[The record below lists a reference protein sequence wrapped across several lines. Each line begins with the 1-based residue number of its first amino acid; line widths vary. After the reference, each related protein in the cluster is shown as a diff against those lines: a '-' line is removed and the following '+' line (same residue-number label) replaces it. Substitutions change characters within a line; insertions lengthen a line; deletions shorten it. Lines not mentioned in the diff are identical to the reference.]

1 MGSGQTITALIEQA
15 RAAACF
21 ILFKVYNVPKKYAM
35 RKRSYI
41 YSRKIMIMKEFRV
54 PIYFLIFAVI
64 ICEIIIETSYA
75 GRSSNMPVRE
85 TMNYLDNGNIR
96 LGINLDLGGSITYLA
111 DAKEKNNIIN
121 NHDWGRQIQMSFYS
135 GPNPFTPNGK
145 QPSTTWAG
153 LGWNPIQS
161 GDCAGNRSDVVEH
174 RNDGKMLYVKCIP
187 MQWPLD
193 NEPGECTFETW
204 IRLNENTVLV
214 RSRINNKRTD
224 KTQYPGRGQ
233 ELPAVYTNGPWY
245 RLMSYTG
252 DKPFTGDQLSRFRK
266 TWTSLED
273 VDGDPW
279 ENWLA
284 TENWA
289 ALVDYNNWG
298 LGVFKPDTFS
308 FKGGFF
314 GVPGKG
320 GSKDGPTG
328 YISPIQDEILDHNI
342 QHEYEYRLI
351 VGILDEIRQYVYE
364 HSVGKYLPDYRF
376 EKDRQHWVYR
386 NAADT
391 GWPIDGKLHIKL
403 ERNDP
408 QLIGQVGFWLAS
420 DVPKIFIHAA
430 CRTHDTNAR
439 LYWKTSEENSF
450 TNDKS
455 VSFNLR
461 PDGQYYYYEI
471 DLSSC
476 QHYKGVITGLRLD
489 PVTTG
494 NKGDYIEIKSISW
507 RKR

>member
-1 MGSGQTITALIEQA
+1 MIKKAFRRVKYLLVF
-15 RAAACF
+15 AA
-21 ILFKVYNVPKKYAM
+21 
-35 RKRSYI
+35 
-41 YSRKIMIMKEFRV
+41 
-54 PIYFLIFAVI
+54 
-64 ICEIIIETSYA
+64 IIIATILQPSY
-75 GRSSNMPVRE
+75 GSRSSNKPVRE
-85 TMNYLDNGNIR
+85 KMSFLDNGNIR
-96 LGINLDLGGSITYLA
+96 VGINLDLGGSITYLA
-111 DAKEKNNIIN
+111 DAKEKINIIN

-145 QPSTTWAG
+145 QPSKTWAG

-161 GDCAGNRSDVVEH
+161 GDYGGNRSRVVEH
-174 RNDGKMLYVKCIP
+174 RNDGKGLYVKCVP

-193 NEPGECTFETW
+193 DEPGECTFETW
-204 IRLNENTVLV
+204 IRLDKNTALV
-214 RSRINNKRTD
+214 RSRINNKRLD
-224 KTQYPGRGQ
+224 KTQYSGRGQ

-252 DKPFTGDQLSRFRK
+252 DKPFTGDKLARFRK
-266 TWTSLED
+266 TWTSFKD

-289 ALVDYNNWG
+289 ALVDDDNWG
-298 LGVFKPDTFS
+298 LGVFKPDTYS

-328 YISPIQDEILDHNI
+328 YISPIQEEILDHNI
-342 QHEYEYRLI
+342 EYEYEYRLI
-351 VGILDEIRQYVYE
+351 LGTLDEIRQYAYE
-364 HSVGKYLPDYRF
+364 HSAKKSLPDYRF

-386 NAADT
+386 NAVDT
-391 GWPIDGKLHIKL
+391 GWPIEGKLYVKL

-408 QLIGQVGFWLAS
+408 QLNGPTGFWLAR

-430 CRTHDTNAR
+430 CHTHDINAR
-439 LYWKTSEENSF
+439 LYWKTREENSF
-450 TNDKS
+450 TNQKS

-461 PDGQYYYYEI
+461 PDGKYHIYEI

-476 QHYKGVITGLRLD
+476 QHYKGDITGLRLD
-489 PVTTG
+489 PVATG
-494 NKGDYIEIKSISW
+494 KEGDYIEIKSISW
-507 RKR
+507 RK

>member
-1 MGSGQTITALIEQA
+1 
-15 RAAACF
+15 
-21 ILFKVYNVPKKYAM
+21 M
-35 RKRSYI
+35 RKFHGLKYLS
-41 YSRKIMIMKEFRV
+41 V
-54 PIYFLIFAVI
+54 FAA
-64 ICEIIIETSYA
+64 IIIAIILHPSY
-75 GRSSNMPVRE
+75 GSRSSNKSVRE
-85 TMNYLDNGNIR
+85 KMSYLDNGNIR
-96 LGINLDLGGSITYLA
+96 VGINLDLGGSITYLT
-111 DAKEKNNIIN
+111 DTTEKINIIN

-145 QPSTTWAG
+145 QPSKTWAG

-161 GDCAGNRSDVVEH
+161 GDYAGNRSGVVEH
-174 RNDGKMLYVKCIP
+174 RNDGKVLYVKCVP

-193 NEPGECTFETW
+193 DEPGECTFETW
-204 IRLNENTVLV
+204 IRLDKNTALV
-214 RSRINNKRTD
+214 RSRINNKRSD
-224 KTQYPGRGQ
+224 KTQYSGRGQ

-252 DKPFTGDQLSRFRK
+252 DKPFTGDKLSRFRK
-266 TWTSLED
+266 TWTSFED

-289 ALVDYNNWG
+289 ALVDDNNRG
-298 LGVFKPDTFS
+298 LGVFKPETYS

-314 GVPGKG
+314 GVPGEG

-328 YISPIQDEILDHNI
+328 YISPIQAEILDHNI
-342 QHEYEYRLI
+342 QYEYEYRLI
-351 VGILDEIRQYVYE
+351 LGTLDEIRRYAYE
-364 HSVGKYLPDYRF
+364 HSAKNSLPDYRF

-386 NAADT
+386 NAVDT
-391 GWPIDGKLHIKL
+391 GWPIEEKLHVKL

-408 QLIGQVGFWLAS
+408 QLIGPTGFWLS
-420 DVPKIFIHAA
+420 KDVPRIFIHAA

-439 LYWKTSEENSF
+439 LYWKTREENIF
-450 TNDKS
+450 TNNKS

-461 PDGQYYYYEI
+461 PDGQYHIYEI

-476 QHYKGVITGLRLD
+476 QYYKGAITGLRFD

-494 NKGDYIEIKSISW
+494 KGGDYIEIKSISW
-507 RKR
+507 RRK

>member
-1 MGSGQTITALIEQA
+1 
-15 RAAACF
+15 
-21 ILFKVYNVPKKYAM
+21 
-35 RKRSYI
+35 
-41 YSRKIMIMKEFRV
+41 MIMREFHN
-54 PIYFLIFAVI
+54 PIYLPLFAA
-64 ICEIIIETSYA
+64 IIIAILLHPSY
-75 GRSSNMPVRE
+75 GSRSSNKPVRE
-85 TMNYLDNGNIR
+85 KMSYLDNGNIR
-96 LGINLDLGGSITYLA
+96 VGMNLDLGGSITYLA
-111 DAKEKNNIIN
+111 DAKERINIIN

-145 QPSTTWAG
+145 QPSKTWAG

-161 GDCAGNRSDVVEH
+161 GDYAGNRSGVVEH
-174 RNDGKMLYVKCIP
+174 RNDGKVLYVKCVP

-193 NEPGECTFETW
+193 DEPGECTFETW
-204 IRLNENTVLV
+204 IRLDKNTALV
-214 RSRINNKRTD
+214 RSRINNKRSD
-224 KTQYPGRGQ
+224 KTQYSGRGQ

-252 DKPFTGDQLSRFRK
+252 DKPFTGDKLSRFRK
-266 TWTSLED
+266 TWTSFED

-289 ALVDYNNWG
+289 ALVDDNNRG
-298 LGVFKPDTFS
+298 LGVFKPNTYS

-328 YISPIQDEILDHNI
+328 YISPIQNEILDHNI
-342 QHEYEYRLI
+342 QYEYEYRLI
-351 VGILDEIRQYVYE
+351 LGTLEDIRRYAYE
-364 HSVGKYLPDYRF
+364 HSAGKSLPDYRF

-386 NAADT
+386 NAVDT
-391 GWPIDGKLHIKL
+391 GWPIEGKLHVKL

-408 QLIGQVGFWLAS
+408 QLIGPVGFWLAR
-420 DVPKIFIHAA
+420 DVPRIFIHAA
-430 CRTHDTNAR
+430 CRTHDTDAR
-439 LYWKTSEENSF
+439 LYWKTREENSF
-450 TNDKS
+450 TNNKS
-455 VSFNLR
+455 VSFNLHS
-461 PDGQYYYYEI
+461 DGQYHIYEI

-476 QHYKGVITGLRLD
+476 QHYKGAITGLRLD

-494 NKGDYIEIKSISW
+494 KEGDYIEIKTISW

>member
-1 MGSGQTITALIEQA
+1 MIKKAFRRVKYLLVF
-15 RAAACF
+15 AA
-21 ILFKVYNVPKKYAM
+21 
-35 RKRSYI
+35 
-41 YSRKIMIMKEFRV
+41 
-54 PIYFLIFAVI
+54 
-64 ICEIIIETSYA
+64 IIIATILQPSY
-75 GRSSNMPVRE
+75 GSRSSNKPVRE
-85 TMNYLDNGNIR
+85 KMSFLDNGNIR
-96 LGINLDLGGSITYLA
+96 VGINLDLGGSITYLA
-111 DAKEKNNIIN
+111 DAKEKINIIN

-145 QPSTTWAG
+145 QPSKTWAG

-161 GDCAGNRSDVVEH
+161 GDYGGNRSRVVEH
-174 RNDGKMLYVKCIP
+174 RNDGKGLYVKCVP

-193 NEPGECTFETW
+193 DEPGECTFETW
-204 IRLNENTVLV
+204 IRLDKNTALV
-214 RSRINNKRTD
+214 RSCINNKRLD
-224 KTQYPGRGQ
+224 KTQYSGRGQ

-252 DKPFTGDQLSRFRK
+252 DKPFTGDKLARFRK
-266 TWTSLED
+266 TWTSFKD

-289 ALVDYNNWG
+289 ALVDDDNWG
-298 LGVFKPDTFS
+298 LGVFKPDTYS

-328 YISPIQDEILDHNI
+328 YISPIQEEILDHNI
-342 QHEYEYRLI
+342 EYEYEYRLI
-351 VGILDEIRQYVYE
+351 LGTLDEIRQYAYE
-364 HSVGKYLPDYRF
+364 HSAKKSLPDYRF

-386 NAADT
+386 NAVDT
-391 GWPIDGKLHIKL
+391 GWPIEGKLYVKL

-408 QLIGQVGFWLAS
+408 QLNGPTGFWLAR

-430 CRTHDTNAR
+430 CHTHDINAR
-439 LYWKTSEENSF
+439 LYWKTREENSF
-450 TNDKS
+450 TNQKS

-461 PDGQYYYYEI
+461 PDGKYHIYEI

-476 QHYKGVITGLRLD
+476 QHYKGDITGLRLD
-489 PVTTG
+489 PVATG
-494 NKGDYIEIKSISW
+494 KEGDYIEIKSISW
-507 RKR
+507 RK